1 MMHTH
6 GTYDLSLVL
15 LSYIIAVMASYTTLD
30 LAGRISSASSRHR
43 TWWIGFSSAIMGMGI
58 WSMHFVG
65 MLALRL
71 PMSVRYDNRLV
82 FISVFAAIAGCFVA
96 LFLSSK
102 PTIGYRRLL
111 LAGCCLAAGI
121 CAMHYIGMDAM
132 MIPIDYSPAI
142 VALSVAI
149 ALIASVAAL
158 WLGFVY
164 HRQQKRYAVFKK
176 LGSGLIMG
184 AAVAGMHY
192 TGMSAAA
199 FRTHHM
205 DMHATDMFASQ
216 RLLAYGVV
224 SGTFLTLGLSL
235 VGIVIAK
242 RFAAKQSRIE
252 ESQNWYKAIYDSMS
266 DGIITLSLDRKVTGL
281 NPSAERIVGTAQSA
295 LIGMSLEELLRVANA
310 MRTEELAR
318 ILELADRGERQ
329 QYEAVVRNV
338 KGQQLDL
345 RVSIASVLSG
355 DDTVGMYMKLRD
367 ITEEKN
373 KEAHIR
379 KMAYEDDLT
388 GLPNRRKWQEDLSE
402 AVAQFGLHRGCF
414 AVMVLDIDRFK
425 LINDS
430 LGHQYGDQFL
440 KDVSERIQLAI
451 EDSGAQLAR
460 LGGDEFAILV
470 MNTCSRDSLSALA
483 EEIVHQIQ
491 RPYPL
496 HHQDYYVTASIGIA
510 ICPEHGEAPDQLL
523 RHADLAMY
531 EIKRQGKNGYRFYQ
545 ADLDDKLAEKLEL
558 ERDFRQALPQG
569 ELELYYQP
577 QVRSSDGRMIGVEAL
592 VRWNH
597 PRKGMISPGIFIPLA
612 EEIALIGA
620 LGDWVLRAACRQMRE
635 WHLNGGP
642 LVPISVNLSSQQFY
656 QQDLDEHI
664 SRILQES
671 GLAPQYLDL
680 EITESMMMDVEMST
694 QILNR
699 LSALGVRISLD
710 DFGTGYSSLSYLK
723 HFPIHKL
730 KIDRSFIRDIT
741 VSESDRAIVATIISM
756 AEHLKLDI
764 IAEGIETKEQLD
776 ILRAES
782 CREIQGYYF
791 SKPIPAGEIERTF
804 FAPLRDD
811 SVEARS

>member
-1 MMHTH
+1 MTHTH

-15 LSYIIAVMASYTTLD
+15 LSYIIAVLASYTTLD
-30 LAGRISSASSRHR
+30 LAARISRASSGNRAL
-43 TWWIGFSSAIMGMGI
+43 WIGFSAAIMGMGI

-71 PMSVRYDNRLV
+71 PMAVKYDNVLV
-82 FISVFAAIAGCFVA
+82 IISAVAAIAGCFA
-96 LFLSSK
+96 GLYLAAK
-102 PTIGYRRLL
+102 PGLGYRRLL
-111 LAGCCLAAGI
+111 LAGVCLATGI

-132 MIPIDYSPAI
+132 KMEINYSPF
-142 VALSVAI
+142 VVTLSVVI
-149 ALIASVAAL
+149 ALVASVAAL

-164 HRQQKRYAVFKK
+164 HRQQKRFAIRKK
-176 LGSGLIMG
+176 VASGLIMG

-192 TGMSAAA
+192 TGMQAAA
-199 FRTHHM
+199 FPMHHM
-205 DMHATDMFASQ
+205 DMHGGTGMFTNQ

-224 SGTFLTLGLSL
+224 VGTLLTLGLSL
-235 VGIVIAK
+235 AGIVIAK
-242 RFAAKQSRIE
+242 RFAAKQLRIE
-252 ESQNWYKAIYDSMS
+252 ESQNWYKAIYDSIT
-266 DGIITLSLDRKVTGL
+266 DGIITLGLDRRITGL
-281 NPSAERIVGTAQSA
+281 NPSAERIVGAHQSA
-295 LIGMSLEELLRVANA
+295 LIGMPLEELLRVARSE
-310 MRTEELAR
+310 RTMDLDHILSLA
-318 ILELADRGERQ
+318 EQGKHQ
-329 QYEAVVRNV
+329 QYETVVVNAKDERLN
-338 KGQQLDL
+338 LW
-345 RVSIASVLSG
+345 VSIASVSSG
-355 DDTVGMYMKLRD
+355 QDSVGMYMKLRD
-367 ITEEKN
+367 ITEEKS
-373 KEAHIR
+373 KEEHIR

-388 GLPNRRKWQEDLSE
+388 GLPNRRMWQERLTSAASE
-402 AVAQFGLHRGCF
+402 LGKHRNCF
-414 AVMVLDIDRFK
+414 AIMVLDIDRFK

-440 KDVSERIQLAI
+440 KDVSERIAQAL
-451 EDSGAQLAR
+451 EGSGAELAR

-470 MNTCSRDSLSALA
+470 MDACSREDLSALA
-483 EEIVHQIQ
+483 EDIVHQIQ

-510 ICPEHGEAPDQLL
+510 VCPEHGQQPDQLL

-531 EIKRQGKNGYRFYQ
+531 EIKKQGKNGYRFYQ
-545 ADLDDKLAEKLEL
+545 PELNDRLEERLEL
-558 ERDFRQALPQG
+558 ERDFRQALPRN

-577 QVRSSDGRMIGVEAL
+577 QVRSSDGVMIGVEAL

-597 PRKGMISPGIFIPLA
+597 PRKGMISPGVFIPLA
-612 EEIALIGA
+612 EEIALVGA
-620 LGDWVLRAACRQMRE
+620 LGDWVLRQACRQMRE
-635 WHLNGGP
+635 WHQAGGP

-656 QQDLDEHI
+656 QSNLDEHI
-664 SRILQES
+664 AGILTEC

-680 EITESMMMDVEMST
+680 EITESMMMDVDVST

-730 KIDRSFIRDIT
+730 KIDRSFIQDIT
-741 VSESDRAIVATIISM
+741 ESESDRAIVATIISM

-776 ILRAES
+776 ILRAQS

-791 SKPIPAGEIERTF
+791 SKPLPAEEIERSF
-804 FAPLRDD
+804 FEPLR
-811 SVEARS
+811 EGKIRA